1 MSSNIQILLASLS
14 PTRNALGALFRLG
27 ARLVKGRYAN
37 CGSLDQTLMLLDRFY
52 CAFCQTVN
60 FCVSGKSRL
69 FVRIESGGLSLKS
82 IKWRPRVSRGGA
94 TYPRIHAA
102 RAA

>member
-1 MSSNIQILLASLS
+1 MSSNIQILLASLG
-14 PTRNALGALFRLG
+14 PTQNALGTLLRLG

-37 CGSLDQTLMLLDRFY
+37 CGGLDLTLMLLDRFY
-52 CAFCQTVN
+52 CAFCQTFN

-69 FVRIESGGLSLKS
+69 FVYTESGGLALES
-82 IKWRPRVSRGGA
+82 IKRRPRVSRGGA